1 MEDNSMTNEEK
12 FEEVENTEET
22 VNSKYNEGD
31 VVTGKVSKVEEKF
44 VEVELEDGTK
54 GIVPISQLTSKRIET
69 TDEVVSLEDEVTA
82 KVIKIEDENT
92 VVISVR
98 QHETE
103 EAYSEL
109 QSKKDNDEVIQAE
122 VIEVVPA
129 GLVVNVGARG
139 FIPASLISTQ
149 FVEDLNQ
156 FDGQTLE
163 VKVEDV
169 DPSNNR
175 IILNRR
181 VLEEA
186 AEKEE
191 LLKNFDSLEEGS
203 VVEGEVVRTTNF
215 GAFVNVNGID
225 GLVHISEIS
234 YERVESVEDAV
245 NIGDTVNV
253 KVLSVDKDNERL
265 SLSIKQAG
273 ESPFEEF
280 SNEHEVGDI
289 VKGTVKRLVD
299 FGAFVEVA
307 PGVEGLV
314 HISEISYDHVEH
326 PEDVLKPEQEV
337 EVKIIGFN
345 EEEEKTSLSIKATQE
360 KPKRQPQTQNK
371 EKTVYKDDED
381 DAPTLRDIL
390 GDKLK
395 DLGL

>member
-1 MEDNSMTNEEK
+1 MTNEEK

-22 VNSKYNEGD
+22 VSSKYNEGD

-156 FDGQTLE
+156 FDGQTLD

-280 SNEHEVGDI
+280 SNEHEVGDV

>member
-1 MEDNSMTNEEK
+1 MTNEEK

-22 VNSKYNEGD
+22 VSSKYNEGD

-156 FDGQTLE
+156 FDGQTLD

-191 LLKNFDSLEEGS
+191 ILKNFDSLEEGS

-253 KVLSVDKDNERL
+253 KILSVDKDNERL

-280 SNEHEVGDI
+280 SNEHEVGD
-289 VKGTVKRLVD
+289 VVRGTVKRLVD

-337 EVKIIGFN
+337 DVKIIGFN
-345 EEEEKTSLSIKATQE
+345 EEEEKTSLSIKATKE

>member
-1 MEDNSMTNEEK
+1 MTSEEK

-22 VNSKYNEGD
+22 VSSKYNEGD

-156 FDGQTLE
+156 FDGQTLD

-191 LLKNFDSLEEGS
+191 ILKNFDSLEEGS

-253 KVLSVDKDNERL
+253 KILSVDKDNERL

-280 SNEHEVGDI
+280 SNEHEVGDV

-345 EEEEKTSLSIKATQE
+345 EEEEKTSLSIKATKE

>member
-1 MEDNSMTNEEK
+1 MTNEEK

-22 VNSKYNEGD
+22 VNSKYNQGD

-69 TDEVVSLEDEVTA
+69 TDEVVSLDDKVTA

-149 FVEDLNQ
+149 FVEDLSQ
-156 FDGQTLE
+156 FDGQTLD

-169 DPSNNR
+169 DSSNNR

-186 AEKEE
+186 AAKEE
-191 LLKNFDSLEEGS
+191 ILKNFDSLEEGS

-280 SNEHEVGDI
+280 SNEHKVGDV

-345 EEEEKTSLSIKATQE
+345 EDEEKTSLSIKATQE

-395 DLGL
+395 NLGL

>member
-1 MEDNSMTNEEK
+1 MTNEEK

-245 NIGDTVNV
+245 NIGDIVNV

>member
-1 MEDNSMTNEEK
+1 MTNEEK

-22 VNSKYNEGD
+22 VSSKYNEGD

-156 FDGQTLE
+156 FDGQTLD

-191 LLKNFDSLEEGS
+191 ILKTFDSLEEGS

-253 KVLSVDKDNERL
+253 KILSVDKDNERL

-280 SNEHEVGDI
+280 SNEHEVGD
-289 VKGTVKRLVD
+289 VVRGTVKRLVD

-345 EEEEKTSLSIKATQE
+345 EEEEKTSLSIKATKE

>member
-1 MEDNSMTNEEK
+1 MTNEEK

-22 VNSKYNEGD
+22 VSSKYNEGD

-122 VIEVVPA
+122 IIEVVPA

-156 FDGQTLE
+156 FDGQTLD

-191 LLKNFDSLEEGS
+191 ILKNFDSLEEGS

-253 KVLSVDKDNERL
+253 KILSVDKDNERL

-280 SNEHEVGDI
+280 SNEHEVGDV

-345 EEEEKTSLSIKATQE
+345 EEEEKTSLSIKATKE

>member
-1 MEDNSMTNEEK
+1 MTNEEK

>member
-1 MEDNSMTNEEK
+1 MTNEEK

-22 VNSKYNEGD
+22 VSSKYNEGD

-156 FDGQTLE
+156 FDGQTLD

-191 LLKNFDSLEEGS
+191 ILKTFDSLEEGS

-253 KVLSVDKDNERL
+253 KILSVDKDNERL

-280 SNEHEVGDI
+280 SNEHEVGDV

-345 EEEEKTSLSIKATQE
+345 EEEEKTSLSIKATKE

>member
-1 MEDNSMTNEEK
+1 MTNEEK

-22 VNSKYNEGD
+22 VSSKYNEGD

-156 FDGQTLE
+156 FDGQTLD

>member
-1 MEDNSMTNEEK
+1 MTNEEK

-22 VNSKYNEGD
+22 VSSKYNEGD

-156 FDGQTLE
+156 FDGQTLD

-191 LLKNFDSLEEGS
+191 ILKNFDSLEEGS

-253 KVLSVDKDNERL
+253 KILSVDKDNERL

-280 SNEHEVGDI
+280 SNEHEVGDV

-345 EEEEKTSLSIKATQE
+345 EEEEKTSLSIKATKE

>member
-1 MEDNSMTNEEK
+1 MTNEEK

-22 VNSKYNEGD
+22 VSSKYNEGD

-156 FDGQTLE
+156 FDGQTLD

-191 LLKNFDSLEEGS
+191 ILKNFDSLEEGS

-253 KVLSVDKDNERL
+253 KILSVDKDNERL

-280 SNEHEVGDI
+280 SNEHEVGD
-289 VKGTVKRLVD
+289 VVRGTVKRLVD

-345 EEEEKTSLSIKATQE
+345 EEEEKTSLSIKATKE

-371 EKTVYKDDED
+371 EKTIYKDDED

>member
-1 MEDNSMTNEEK
+1 MTNEEK

-22 VNSKYNEGD
+22 VSSKYNEGD

-98 QHETE
+98 QRETE

-156 FDGQTLE
+156 FDGQTLD

-191 LLKNFDSLEEGS
+191 ILKNFDSLEEGS

-253 KVLSVDKDNERL
+253 KILSVDKDNERL

-280 SNEHEVGDI
+280 SNEHEVGD
-289 VKGTVKRLVD
+289 VVRATVKRLVD

-326 PEDVLKPEQEV
+326 PEDVLKPEQKV

-345 EEEEKTSLSIKATQE
+345 EEEEKTSLSIKATKE

>member
-1 MEDNSMTNEEK
+1 MTNEEK
-12 FEEVENTEET
+12 FEENLEVENTET
-22 VNSKYNEGD
+22 VESKYNEGD

-44 VEVELEDGTK
+44 VEVELEDGTT
-54 GIVPISQLTSKRIET
+54 GVVPISQLTSKRIDT
-69 TDEVVSLEDEVTA
+69 TDEIVSLDDELTA
-82 KVIKIEDENT
+82 KVIKIEDEST
-92 VVISVR
+92 VVVSVR
-98 QHETE
+98 QYETE
-103 EAYSEL
+103 EAYNDL
-109 QSKKDNDEVIQAE
+109 KSKKDNDETIQAE

-129 GLVVNVGARG
+129 GLVVDVGARG

-149 FVEDLNQ
+149 FVEDLTQ
-156 FDGQTLE
+156 FDGQTLD

-169 DPSNNR
+169 DPENNR

-191 LLKNFDSLEEGS
+191 LLKNFDSLEEGE

-215 GAFVNVNGID
+215 GAFVNVNGVD
-225 GLVHISEIS
+225 GLVHISEID
-234 YERVESVEDAV
+234 YNRVDSVEDAV
-245 NIGDTVNV
+245 SIGDTVNV
-253 KVLSVDKDNERL
+253 KILSVDKDNERV

-273 ESPFEEF
+273 DSPFDKF
-280 SNEHEVGDI
+280 FNDHKVGDV

-307 PGVEGLV
+307 EGVEGLV
-314 HISEISYDHVEH
+314 HVSEISYDHVEH
-326 PEDVLKPEQEV
+326 PQDVLKAEEEV
-337 EVKIIGFN
+337 DVKIIGFN
-345 EEEEKTSLSIKATQE
+345 EEDEKTSLSIKATKE
-360 KPKRQPQTQNK
+360 KPQRSVQQKD
-371 EKTVYKDDED
+371 KTVYKDEED

>member
-1 MEDNSMTNEEK
+1 MTNEEK

-181 VLEEA
+181 VLEEV

-360 KPKRQPQTQNK
+360 KPKRQTQTQNK

>member
-1 MEDNSMTNEEK
+1 MTNEEK

-22 VNSKYNEGD
+22 VSSKYNEGD

-156 FDGQTLE
+156 FDGQTLD

-191 LLKNFDSLEEGS
+191 ILKNFDSLEEGS

-253 KVLSVDKDNERL
+253 KILSVDKDNERL

-280 SNEHEVGDI
+280 SNEHEVGD
-289 VKGTVKRLVD
+289 VVRGTVKRLVD

-345 EEEEKTSLSIKATQE
+345 EEEEKTSLSIKATKE

>member
-1 MEDNSMTNEEK
+1 MTNEEK

-22 VNSKYNEGD
+22 VSSKYNEGD

-253 KVLSVDKDNERL
+253 KILSVDKDNERL

-280 SNEHEVGDI
+280 SNEHEVGD
-289 VKGTVKRLVD
+289 VVRGTVKRLVD

-326 PEDVLKPEQEV
+326 PEDVLKPEQKV

-345 EEEEKTSLSIKATQE
+345 EEEEKTSLSIKATKE

>member
-1 MEDNSMTNEEK
+1 MTNEEK

-22 VNSKYNEGD
+22 VSSKYNEGD

-156 FDGQTLE
+156 FDGQTLD

-191 LLKNFDSLEEGS
+191 ILKNFDSLEEGS

-253 KVLSVDKDNERL
+253 KILSVDKDNERL

-280 SNEHEVGDI
+280 SNEHEVGDV

-337 EVKIIGFN
+337 DVKIIGFN
-345 EEEEKTSLSIKATQE
+345 EEEEKTSLSIKATKE

>member
-22 VNSKYNEGD
+22 VSSKYNEGD

-156 FDGQTLE
+156 FDGQTLD

-191 LLKNFDSLEEGS
+191 ILKNFDSLEEGS

-253 KVLSVDKDNERL
+253 KILSVDKDNERL

-280 SNEHEVGDI
+280 SNEHEVGD
-289 VKGTVKRLVD
+289 VVRGTVKRLVD

-337 EVKIIGFN
+337 DVKIIGFN
-345 EEEEKTSLSIKATQE
+345 EEEEKTSLSIKATKE

>member
-1 MEDNSMTNEEK
+1 MTNEEK

-22 VNSKYNEGD
+22 VSSKYNEGD

-156 FDGQTLE
+156 FDGQTLD

-191 LLKNFDSLEEGS
+191 ILKNFDSLEEGS

-253 KVLSVDKDNERL
+253 KILSVDKDNERL

-280 SNEHEVGDI
+280 SNEHEVGDV
-289 VKGTVKRLVD
+289 VKGIVKRLVD

-345 EEEEKTSLSIKATQE
+345 EEEEKTSLSIKATKE

>member
-1 MEDNSMTNEEK
+1 MTNEEK

-225 GLVHISEIS
+225 GLVHISEIN

>member
-1 MEDNSMTNEEK
+1 SVFLFYYILLYFMITRLTSCTLFPYTTLFRSFKMEDNSMTNEEK

-22 VNSKYNEGD
+22 VSSKYNEGD

-54 GIVPISQLTSKRIET
+54 GIVPSSKLTSKRIET
-69 TDEVVSLEDEVTA
+69 RDEVVRHEDEVTA

-156 FDGQTLE
+156 FDGQTLD

-191 LLKNFDSLEEGS
+191 ILKNFDSLEEGS
-203 VVEGEVVRTTNF
+203 VVEGEVV
-215 GAFVNVNGID
+215 
-225 GLVHISEIS
+225 
-234 YERVESVEDAV
+234 
-245 NIGDTVNV
+245 
-253 KVLSVDKDNERL
+253 
-265 SLSIKQAG
+265 
-273 ESPFEEF
+273 
-280 SNEHEVGDI
+280 
-289 VKGTVKRLVD
+289 
-299 FGAFVEVA
+299 
-307 PGVEGLV
+307 
-314 HISEISYDHVEH
+314 
-326 PEDVLKPEQEV
+326 
-337 EVKIIGFN
+337 
-345 EEEEKTSLSIKATQE
+345 
-360 KPKRQPQTQNK
+360 
-371 EKTVYKDDED
+371 
-381 DAPTLRDIL
+381 
-390 GDKLK
+390 
-395 DLGL
+395 

>member
-245 NIGDTVNV
+245 NIGDIVNV